1 MGRPKGSKNKTPV
14 QTYRDENNNLVL
26 ASEPFV
32 PSERF
37 KQGEPPP
44 PPCED
49 KGNIRALLQGL
60 SITLK
65 SPDKVTA
72 QKVLDWEISYLNY
85 IYDSDVYLIPDYLG
99 WCSFVGITRRQMD
112 YIQSTKMRKESV
124 IDGNGEEIFAS
135 ASELIQKAKDDFMAI
150 KSQLGLSGKMPP
162 LLYVGMM
169 NNGGGWSPK
178 QEIQISTTNNPVATA
193 SNAELDKILADYEP
207 DKNSKTIDGNF
218 QEIT

>member
-1 MGRPKGSKNKTPV
+1 MARTKGSKNKPKETQV
-14 QTYRDENNNLVL
+14 YRNEDGNLVL
-26 ASEPFV
+26 AKQ
-32 PSERF
+32 RF
-37 KQGEPPP
+37 MQGQTPPESA
-44 PPCED
+44 ED

-60 SITLK
+60 SITVK
-65 SPDKVTA
+65 QPSQVNA
-72 QKVLDWEISYLNY
+72 QKVLDWEIEYLKY
-85 IYDSDVYLIPDYLG
+85 IYDSDTYLIPDYLG
-99 WCSFVGITRRQMD
+99 WCSFVGLTRSQMD

-124 IDGNGEEIFAS
+124 IDGNGDEIYVS
-135 ASELIQKAKDDFMAI
+135 ASELVQKAKNDFMAI

>member
-14 QTYRDENNNLVL
+14 RTYRDENNNLVL

-72 QKVLDWEISYLNY
+72 QKVLEFQTFAKF
-85 IYDSDVYLIPDYLG
+85 V
-99 WCSFVGITRRQMD
+99 SFRR
-112 YIQSTKMRKESV
+112 I
-124 IDGNGEEIFAS
+124 
-135 ASELIQKAKDDFMAI
+135 
-150 KSQLGLSGKMPP
+150 
-162 LLYVGMM
+162 
-169 NNGGGWSPK
+169 
-178 QEIQISTTNNPVATA
+178 
-193 SNAELDKILADYEP
+193 KILKP
-207 DKNSKTIDGNF
+207 CLLVGKF
-218 QEIT
+218 QRAVRVDRCQSLA

>member
-1 MGRPKGSKNKTPV
+1 MGRPKSSESKTPV

-99 WCSFVGITRRQMD
+99 WCSFVGVTRRQMD

-135 ASELIQKAKDDFMAI
+135 ASELVQ
-150 KSQLGLSGKMPP
+150 SS
-162 LLYVGMM
+162 
-169 NNGGGWSPK
+169 
-178 QEIQISTTNNPVATA
+178 
-193 SNAELDKILADYEP
+193 
-207 DKNSKTIDGNF
+207 
-218 QEIT
+218 